1 MDIKNIREQ
10 LIAMVSRRLEGTRE
24 ISDEQVRQTAQEV
37 LTQLLAG
44 EYLSVN
50 DRRELV
56 SGVFNQMKKLGAP
69 SADSGR

>member
-37 LTQLLAG
+37 LYPAAG
-44 EYLSVN
+44 G
-50 DRRELV
+50 RV
-56 SGVFNQMKKLGAP
+56 SQ
-69 SADSGR
+69 RQ